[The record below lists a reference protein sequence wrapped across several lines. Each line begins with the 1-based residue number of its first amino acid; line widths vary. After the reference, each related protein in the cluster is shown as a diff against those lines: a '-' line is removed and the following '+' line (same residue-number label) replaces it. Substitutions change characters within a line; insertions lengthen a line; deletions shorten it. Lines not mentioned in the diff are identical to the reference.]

1 MKLKENKFV
10 KKYLENEKSI
20 YEGIAVS
27 VVTAL
32 AITAI
37 LTGSFKELANIE
49 FVKNT
54 SLVKVIL
61 LFVAFGIISGILYKT
76 KKSLSKI
83 LMFAVVMIYFL
94 LAGYFTS
101 QISFDTVSN
110 NPIAQICFL
119 ALAGALAVIAFLY
132 VKDDIFEVT
141 AKIKVSDRS
150 LKIFTAVIGV
160 FLLVL
165 TAVIGVFKFKAYTA
179 PTFDYGIFAQGFEYM
194 KQTGVFKTVVERG
207 YELSHFAVHFSP
219 IFYIAL
225 PIYFVFSKP
234 ETVAVIQAIM
244 VALPVLPIYLLGK
257 QYKLSNKVTL
267 AIIAIYAL
275 FPATVGGIL
284 YDFHENCFLTFMIL
298 MLIWAVEKK
307 KNILTVVFLLLTLF
321 VKEDAAMYVMLLGLF
336 WIVSRKSRLR
346 GLIFILVGAIYFV
359 IAIKVINSYGL
370 GIMDFR
376 YDNMFYDKQAG
387 FTQMARVFITNPG
400 YVITQIISNH
410 NGGVIGGGDTVQMD
424 KIGYLIE
431 MFVPVGALIFA
442 TGRKYSRYILL
453 GSIIV
458 VSLITTYIYQHQI
471 EFQYNFGH
479 IALFIYLI
487 IMNVA
492 DMKPKKGKKLVT
504 CSLIICAIMFM
515 GLILP
520 KAPRYVNM
528 YQSNSTKV
536 EKFDKA
542 ISMVPNDK
550 SVFTTGWI
558 MPHMA
563 KNLQCYDIGYLNEE
577 HKDKVPANPDYL
589 LVDESENAD
598 TISKFA
604 PYINSGKYEL
614 VYDGD
619 KESNDSKIVS
629 LYQLKK

>member
-20 YEGIAVS
+20 FEGIAVS
-27 VVTAL
+27 VVSAL
-32 AITAI
+32 AITGI
-37 LTGSFKELANIE
+37 LTGSFKEVTNID
-49 FVKNT
+49 FVKTT
-54 SLVKVIL
+54 SLLKVIL
-61 LFVAFGIISGILYKT
+61 ILVFSGVLVGVLYNAKKVISKV
-76 KKSLSKI
+76 
-83 LMFAVVMIYFL
+83 LMFGVVMVYFL
-94 LAGYFTS
+94 LAGYFSS
-101 QISFDTVSN
+101 QASFSSAN

-119 ALAGALAVIAFLY
+119 ALSGALAVIAFLY
-132 VKDDIFEVT
+132 VKDDVF
-141 AKIKVSDRS
+141 KVQANVKVNDKA
-150 LKIFTAVIGV
+150 LKIFTAIVGV
-160 FLLVL
+160 CLFALC
-165 TAVIGVFKFKAYTA
+165 TVIGVFKYKAYVA

-225 PIYFVFSKP
+225 PIYFIFSKP

-257 QYKLSNKVTL
+257 QYKLSNKVTFG
-267 AIIAIYAL
+267 IIAIYAL
-275 FPATVGGIL
+275 LPATVGGIL

-336 WIVSRKSRLR
+336 WIVSRKNRLR

-376 YDNMFYDKQAG
+376 YDNMFYDKQGG
-387 FTQMARVFITNPG
+387 FVQMARVFITNPG

-410 NGGVIGGGDTVQMD
+410 NGNVIGGGDTVQMD

-442 TGRKYSRYILL
+442 TGKKYSRYILL
-453 GSIIV
+453 GSIVV

-492 DMKPKKGKKLVT
+492 DMKPEKKKKLVT
-504 CSLIICAIMFM
+504 CSLIICVIMFM

-520 KAPRYVNM
+520 KAPRYVGM
-528 YQSNSTKV
+528 YKANSTKI

-542 ISMVPNDK
+542 ISLVPNDK

-563 KNLQCYDIGYLNEE
+563 KNLQCYDIGYLNDE
-577 HKDKVPANPDYL
+577 HKKDIPENPDYL

-619 KESNDSKIVS
+619 KGTSGSKIVS

>member
-20 YEGIAVS
+20 FEGIAVS
-27 VVTAL
+27 VVSAL
-32 AITAI
+32 AITGI
-37 LTGSFKELANIE
+37 LTGSFKEVTNID
-49 FVKNT
+49 FVKTT
-54 SLVKVIL
+54 SLLKVIL
-61 LFVAFGIISGILYKT
+61 ILVFSGVLVGVLYNAKKVISKV
-76 KKSLSKI
+76 
-83 LMFAVVMIYFL
+83 LMFGVVMVYFL
-94 LAGYFTS
+94 LAGYFSS
-101 QISFDTVSN
+101 QASFSSAN

-119 ALAGALAVIAFLY
+119 ALSGALAVIAFLY
-132 VKDDIFEVT
+132 VKDDVF
-141 AKIKVSDRS
+141 KVQANVKVNDKA
-150 LKIFTAVIGV
+150 LKIFTAIVGV
-160 FLLVL
+160 CLFALC
-165 TAVIGVFKFKAYTA
+165 TVIGVFKYKAYVA

-225 PIYFVFSKP
+225 PIYFIFSKP

-257 QYKLSNKVTL
+257 QYKLSNKVTFG
-267 AIIAIYAL
+267 IIAIYAL
-275 FPATVGGIL
+275 LPATVGGIL

-336 WIVSRKSRLR
+336 WIVSRKNRLR

-376 YDNMFYDKQAG
+376 YDNMFYDKQGG
-387 FTQMARVFITNPG
+387 FVQMARVFITNPG

-410 NGGVIGGGDTVQMD
+410 NGNVIGGGDTVQMD

-442 TGRKYSRYILL
+442 TGKKYSRYILL

-492 DMKPKKGKKLVT
+492 DMKPEKKKKLVT
-504 CSLIICAIMFM
+504 CSLIICVIMFM

-520 KAPRYVNM
+520 KAPRYVGM
-528 YQSNSTKV
+528 YKANSTKI

-542 ISMVPNDK
+542 ISLVPNDK

-563 KNLQCYDIGYLNEE
+563 KNLQCYDIGYLNDE
-577 HKDKVPANPDYL
+577 HKKDIPENPDYL

-619 KESNDSKIVS
+619 KGTSGSKIVS

>member
-1 MKLKENKFV
+1 MKLKENKHV

-20 YEGIAVS
+20 FEGIAVS
-27 VVTAL
+27 VVSAL
-32 AITAI
+32 AIAAI
-37 LTGSFKELANIE
+37 LTGSFKEMTNIQ

-54 SLVKVIL
+54 SLVKVLL
-61 LFVAFGIISGILYKT
+61 LFVAFGILTGFLYKA
-76 KKSLSKI
+76 KKSVAKI
-83 LMFAVVMIYFL
+83 LMFTVVMIYFL
-94 LAGYFTS
+94 LAGYFSSFTN
-101 QISFDTVSN
+101 FDTVSN

-119 ALAGALAVIAFLY
+119 ALSGVLAVIAFLY
-132 VKDDIFEVT
+132 VKDDVLDLV
-141 AKIKVSDRS
+141 AKAKVSDKT
-150 LKIFTAVIGV
+150 LKIFVAVMGV
-160 FLLVL
+160 FLLAL
-165 TAVIGVFKFKAYTA
+165 TTVIGVFKFESYTA

-194 KQTGVFKTVVERG
+194 KQTGEFKTVGERG

-219 IFYIAL
+219 IFYLVL
-225 PIYFVFSKP
+225 PIYFIFSKP

-244 VALPVLPIYLLGK
+244 VALPVIPIYLLGK
-257 QYKLSNKVTL
+257 HYKLSNKVTL

-346 GLIFILVGAIYFV
+346 GAIFILVGAIYFV

-376 YDNMFYDKQAG
+376 YDNMFYDKQGG
-387 FTQMARVFITNPG
+387 FMQMARVFITNPG
-400 YVITQIISNH
+400 YVITQFISNH

-479 IALFIYLI
+479 IALFIYII

-492 DMKPKKGKKLVT
+492 DMKPKKSKKLVT
-504 CSLIICAIMFM
+504 CSLIICMVMFM

-520 KAPRYVNM
+520 KVPRYVNM
-528 YQSNSTKV
+528 YNDKSATI

-542 ISMVPNDK
+542 ISLVPNDK

-577 HKDKVPANPDYL
+577 HKKDIPENPDYL
-589 LVDESENAD
+589 LVDEGENAD

-619 KESNDSKIVS
+619 KDSNDSKVVS

>member
-20 YEGIAVS
+20 FEGIAVS
-27 VVTAL
+27 VVSAL
-32 AITAI
+32 AITGI
-37 LTGSFKELANIE
+37 LTGSFKEVTNID
-49 FVKNT
+49 FVKTT
-54 SLVKVIL
+54 SLLKVIL
-61 LFVAFGIISGILYKT
+61 ILVFSGVLVGVLYNAKKVISKV
-76 KKSLSKI
+76 
-83 LMFAVVMIYFL
+83 LMFGVVIVYFL
-94 LAGYFTS
+94 LAGYFSS
-101 QISFDTVSN
+101 QASFSSAN

-119 ALAGALAVIAFLY
+119 ALSGALAVIAFLY
-132 VKDDIFEVT
+132 VKDDVF
-141 AKIKVSDRS
+141 KVQANVKVNDKA
-150 LKIFTAVIGV
+150 LKIFTAIVGV
-160 FLLVL
+160 CLFALC
-165 TAVIGVFKFKAYTA
+165 TVIGVFKYKAYVA

-225 PIYFVFSKP
+225 PIYFIFSKP

-257 QYKLSNKVTL
+257 QYKLSNKVTFG
-267 AIIAIYAL
+267 IIAIYAL
-275 FPATVGGIL
+275 LPATVGGIL

-336 WIVSRKSRLR
+336 WIVSRKNRLR

-376 YDNMFYDKQAG
+376 YDNMFYDKQGG
-387 FTQMARVFITNPG
+387 FVQMARVFITNPG

-410 NGGVIGGGDTVQMD
+410 NGNVIGGGDTVQMD

-492 DMKPKKGKKLVT
+492 DMKPEKKKKLVT
-504 CSLIICAIMFM
+504 CSLIICVIMFM

-520 KAPRYVNM
+520 KAPRYVGM
-528 YQSNSTKV
+528 YKANSTKI

-542 ISMVPNDK
+542 ISLVPNDK

-563 KNLQCYDIGYLNEE
+563 KNLQCYDIGYLNDE
-577 HKDKVPANPDYL
+577 HKKDIPENPDYL

-619 KESNDSKIVS
+619 KGTSGSKIVS

>member
-20 YEGIAVS
+20 FEGIAVS
-27 VVTAL
+27 VVSAL
-32 AITAI
+32 AITGI
-37 LTGSFKELANIE
+37 LTGSFKEVTNID
-49 FVKNT
+49 FVKTT
-54 SLVKVIL
+54 SLLKVIL
-61 LFVAFGIISGILYKT
+61 ILVFSGVLVGVLYNAKKVISKV
-76 KKSLSKI
+76 
-83 LMFAVVMIYFL
+83 LMFGVVMVYFL
-94 LAGYFTS
+94 LAGYFSS
-101 QISFDTVSN
+101 QANFSSSN

-119 ALAGALAVIAFLY
+119 ALSGALAVIAFLY
-132 VKDDIFEVT
+132 VKDDVF
-141 AKIKVSDRS
+141 KVQANVKVNDKA
-150 LKIFTAVIGV
+150 LKIFTAIVGV
-160 FLLVL
+160 CLFALC
-165 TAVIGVFKFKAYTA
+165 TVIGVFKYKAYVA

-225 PIYFVFSKP
+225 PIYFIFSKP

-257 QYKLSNKVTL
+257 QYKLSNKVTFG
-267 AIIAIYAL
+267 IIAIYAL
-275 FPATVGGIL
+275 LPATVGGIL

-336 WIVSRKSRLR
+336 WIVSRKNRLR

-376 YDNMFYDKQAG
+376 YDNMFYDKQGG
-387 FTQMARVFITNPG
+387 FVQMARVFITNPG

-410 NGGVIGGGDTVQMD
+410 NGNVIGGGDTVQMD

-442 TGRKYSRYILL
+442 TGKKYSRYILL
-453 GSIIV
+453 GSIVV

-492 DMKPKKGKKLVT
+492 DMKPEKKKKLVT
-504 CSLIICAIMFM
+504 CSLIICVIMFM

-520 KAPRYVNM
+520 KAPRYVGM
-528 YQSNSTKV
+528 YKANSTKI

-542 ISMVPNDK
+542 ISLVPNDK

-563 KNLQCYDIGYLNEE
+563 KNLQCYDIGYLNDE
-577 HKDKVPANPDYL
+577 HKKDIPENPDYL

-619 KESNDSKIVS
+619 KGTSGSKIVS

>member
-20 YEGIAVS
+20 FEGIAVS
-27 VVTAL
+27 VVSAL
-32 AITAI
+32 AITGI
-37 LTGSFKELANIE
+37 LTGSFKEVTNID
-49 FVKNT
+49 FVKTT
-54 SLVKVIL
+54 SLLKVIL
-61 LFVAFGIISGILYKT
+61 ILVFSGVLVGVLYNAKKVISKV
-76 KKSLSKI
+76 
-83 LMFAVVMIYFL
+83 LMFGVVMVYFL
-94 LAGYFTS
+94 LAGYFSS
-101 QISFDTVSN
+101 QASFSSAN

-119 ALAGALAVIAFLY
+119 ALSGALAVIAFLY
-132 VKDDIFEVT
+132 VKDDVF
-141 AKIKVSDRS
+141 KVQANVKVNDKA
-150 LKIFTAVIGV
+150 LKIFTAIVGV
-160 FLLVL
+160 CLFALC
-165 TAVIGVFKFKAYTA
+165 TVIGVFKYKAYVA

-225 PIYFVFSKP
+225 PIYFIFSKP

-257 QYKLSNKVTL
+257 QYKLSNKVTFG
-267 AIIAIYAL
+267 IIAIYAL
-275 FPATVGGIL
+275 LPATVGGIL

-336 WIVSRKSRLR
+336 WIVSRKNRLR

-376 YDNMFYDKQAG
+376 YDNMFYDKQGG
-387 FTQMARVFITNPG
+387 FVQMARVFITNPG

-410 NGGVIGGGDTVQMD
+410 NGNVIGGGDTVQMD

-442 TGRKYSRYILL
+442 TGKKYSRYILL
-453 GSIIV
+453 GSIVV

-492 DMKPKKGKKLVT
+492 DMKPEKKKKLVT
-504 CSLIICAIMFM
+504 CSLIICVIMFM

-520 KAPRYVNM
+520 KAPRYVGM
-528 YQSNSTKV
+528 YKANSTKI

-542 ISMVPNDK
+542 ISLVPNDK

-577 HKDKVPANPDYL
+577 HKTDIPENPDYL

-619 KESNDSKIVS
+619 KGTSGSKIVS

>member
-20 YEGIAVS
+20 FEGIAVS
-27 VVTAL
+27 VVSAL
-32 AITAI
+32 AITGI
-37 LTGSFKELANIE
+37 LTGSFKEVTNID
-49 FVKNT
+49 FVKTT
-54 SLVKVIL
+54 SLLKVIL
-61 LFVAFGIISGILYKT
+61 ILVFSGVLVGVLYNAKKVISKV
-76 KKSLSKI
+76 
-83 LMFAVVMIYFL
+83 LMFGVVMVYFL
-94 LAGYFTS
+94 LAGYFSS
-101 QISFDTVSN
+101 QASFSSAN

-119 ALAGALAVIAFLY
+119 ALSGALAVIAFLY
-132 VKDDIFEVT
+132 VKDDVF
-141 AKIKVSDRS
+141 KVQANVKVNDKA
-150 LKIFTAVIGV
+150 LKIFTAIVGV
-160 FLLVL
+160 CLFALC
-165 TAVIGVFKFKAYTA
+165 TVIGVFKYKAYVA

-225 PIYFVFSKP
+225 PIYFIFSKP

-257 QYKLSNKVTL
+257 QYKLSNKVTFG
-267 AIIAIYAL
+267 IIAIYAL
-275 FPATVGGIL
+275 LPATVGGIL

-336 WIVSRKSRLR
+336 WIVSRKNRLR

-376 YDNMFYDKQAG
+376 YDNMFYDKQGG
-387 FTQMARVFITNPG
+387 FVQMARVFITNPG

-410 NGGVIGGGDTVQMD
+410 NGNVIGGGDTVQMD

-492 DMKPKKGKKLVT
+492 DMKPEKKKKLVT
-504 CSLIICAIMFM
+504 CSLIICVIMFM

-520 KAPRYVNM
+520 KAPRYVGM
-528 YQSNSTKV
+528 YKANSTKI

-542 ISMVPNDK
+542 ISLVPNDK

-563 KNLQCYDIGYLNEE
+563 KNLQCYDIGYLNDE
-577 HKDKVPANPDYL
+577 HKKDIPENPDYL

-619 KESNDSKIVS
+619 KGTSGSKIVS

>member
-20 YEGIAVS
+20 YEGIAVTVIS
-27 VVTAL
+27 AL
-32 AITAI
+32 AIVAI
-37 LTGSFKELANIE
+37 LTGSFKEITNIQ

-54 SLVKVIL
+54 SLVKVIIIL
-61 LFVAFGIISGILYKT
+61 IIFGVLAGVLYKFARKT
-76 KKSLSKI
+76 ARI
-83 LMFAVVMIYFL
+83 FMFAVVMVYFL
-94 LAGYFTS
+94 LAGYFSS
-101 QISFDTVSN
+101 QTNFDSVSN

-119 ALAGALAVIAFLY
+119 ALSGVLAVIAFLY
-132 VKDDIFEVT
+132 VKDDIFQAV
-141 AKIKVSDRS
+141 AKIKVSDKT
-150 LKIFTAVIGV
+150 LKIFVAVMGV

-165 TAVIGVFKFKAYTA
+165 TSVIGVFKFKSYTA

-225 PIYFVFSKP
+225 PIYFIVPKP

-267 AIIAIYAL
+267 VIIAIYAL

-321 VKEDAAMYVMLLGLF
+321 VKEDAAMYVMLLGAF

-346 GLIFILVGAIYFV
+346 GLIFILAGAIYFV

-387 FTQMARVFITNPG
+387 FVQMARVFITNPG
-400 YVITQIISNH
+400 YVVTQIISNH
-410 NGGVIGGGDTVQMD
+410 NGSVIGGGDTVQMD

-487 IMNVA
+487 IMNLA
-492 DMKPKKGKKLVT
+492 DMKPKRGKKLVT

-520 KAPRYVNM
+520 KAPHYM
-528 YQSNSTKV
+528 DTYKANSTKV

-542 ISMVPNDK
+542 ISLVPNDK

-577 HKDKVPANPDYL
+577 HKKDIPEYPDYL
-589 LVDESENAD
+589 LVDEGENSE
-598 TISKFA
+598 TIGKFA

-619 KESNDSKIVS
+619 KENNSSKIVS

>member
-20 YEGIAVS
+20 FEGIAVS
-27 VVTAL
+27 VVSAL
-32 AITAI
+32 AITGI
-37 LTGSFKELANIE
+37 LTGSFKEVTNID
-49 FVKNT
+49 FVKTT

-61 LFVAFGIISGILYKT
+61 ILVFSGVLVGVLYNAKKVISKV
-76 KKSLSKI
+76 
-83 LMFAVVMIYFL
+83 LMFGVVMVYFL
-94 LAGYFTS
+94 LAGYFSS
-101 QISFDTVSN
+101 QASFSSAN

-119 ALAGALAVIAFLY
+119 ALSGALAVIAFLY
-132 VKDDIFEVT
+132 VKDDVF
-141 AKIKVSDRS
+141 KVQANVKVNDKA
-150 LKIFTAVIGV
+150 LKIFTAIVGV
-160 FLLVL
+160 CLFALC
-165 TAVIGVFKFKAYTA
+165 TVIGVFKYKAYVA

-225 PIYFVFSKP
+225 PIYFIFSKP

-257 QYKLSNKVTL
+257 QYKLSNKVTFG
-267 AIIAIYAL
+267 IIAIYAL
-275 FPATVGGIL
+275 LPATVGGIL

-336 WIVSRKSRLR
+336 WIVSRKNRLR

-376 YDNMFYDKQAG
+376 YDNMFYDKQGG
-387 FTQMARVFITNPG
+387 FVQMARVFVTNPG

-410 NGGVIGGGDTVQMD
+410 NGNVIGGGDTVQMD

-442 TGRKYSRYILL
+442 TGKKYSRYILL
-453 GSIIV
+453 GSIVV

-492 DMKPKKGKKLVT
+492 DMKPEKKKKLVT
-504 CSLIICAIMFM
+504 CSLIICVIMFM

-520 KAPRYVNM
+520 KAPRYVGM
-528 YQSNSTKV
+528 YKANSTKI

-542 ISMVPNDK
+542 ISLVPNDK

-563 KNLQCYDIGYLNEE
+563 KNLQCYDIGYLNDE
-577 HKDKVPANPDYL
+577 HKKDIPENPDYL

-619 KESNDSKIVS
+619 KGTSGSKIVS

>member
-1 MKLKENKFV
+1 MKLKENIFV

-20 YEGIAVS
+20 FEGIAVS
-27 VVTAL
+27 VVSAL
-32 AITAI
+32 AITGI
-37 LTGSFKELANIE
+37 LTGSFKEVTNID
-49 FVKNT
+49 FVKTT
-54 SLVKVIL
+54 SLLKVIL
-61 LFVAFGIISGILYKT
+61 ILVFSGVLVGVLYNAKKVISKV
-76 KKSLSKI
+76 
-83 LMFAVVMIYFL
+83 LMFGVVMVYFL
-94 LAGYFTS
+94 LAGYFSS
-101 QISFDTVSN
+101 QASFSSAN

-119 ALAGALAVIAFLY
+119 ALSGALAVIAFLY
-132 VKDDIFEVT
+132 VKDDVF
-141 AKIKVSDRS
+141 KVQANVKVNDKA
-150 LKIFTAVIGV
+150 LKIFTAIVGV
-160 FLLVL
+160 CLFALC
-165 TAVIGVFKFKAYTA
+165 TVIGVFKYKAYVA

-225 PIYFVFSKP
+225 PIYFIFSKP

-257 QYKLSNKVTL
+257 QYKLSNKVTFG
-267 AIIAIYAL
+267 IIAIYAL
-275 FPATVGGIL
+275 LPATVGGIL

-336 WIVSRKSRLR
+336 WIVSRKNRLR

-376 YDNMFYDKQAG
+376 YDNMFYDKQGG
-387 FTQMARVFITNPG
+387 FVQMARVFITNPG

-410 NGGVIGGGDTVQMD
+410 NGNVIGGGDTVQMD

-442 TGRKYSRYILL
+442 TGKKYSRYILL
-453 GSIIV
+453 GSIVV

-492 DMKPKKGKKLVT
+492 DMKPEKKKKLVT
-504 CSLIICAIMFM
+504 CSLIICVIMFM

-520 KAPRYVNM
+520 KAPRYVGM
-528 YQSNSTKV
+528 YKANSTKI

-542 ISMVPNDK
+542 ISLVPNDK

-563 KNLQCYDIGYLNEE
+563 KNLQCYDIGYLNDE
-577 HKDKVPANPDYL
+577 HKKDIPENPDYL

-619 KESNDSKIVS
+619 KGTSGSKIVS